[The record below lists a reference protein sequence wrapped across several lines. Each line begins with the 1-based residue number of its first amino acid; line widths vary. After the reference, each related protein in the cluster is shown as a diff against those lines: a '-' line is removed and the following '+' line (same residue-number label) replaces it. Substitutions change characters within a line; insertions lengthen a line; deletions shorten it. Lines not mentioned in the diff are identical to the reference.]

1 MAPDTIEEL
10 EQLHRDVIALKE
22 EVRGLRNPPTTAWN
36 LMQVVTLL
44 CVSLGLFVLIANERH
59 TASTEKLVRSFVDNF
74 EVYETP

>member
-1 MAPDTIEEL
+1 MAPNTIEEL

-22 EVRGLRNPPTTAWN
+22 EVRGLRNPPATAWN
-36 LMQVVTLL
+36 FVQIVTLI

-59 TASTEKLVRSFVDNF
+59 TAATQRAVESFVENF